1 MIQRKVNP
9 RTQGYTGKDVNAA
22 VRQGIDLGV
31 NHAIRMVLYL
41 LLDKHGA
48 PKEDVKELAKE
59 LEWLGH
65 HINEGRL
72 SWNDVDKVLH
82 ENGVG
87 VRLR

>member
-1 MIQRKVNP
+1 MANKKVNP
-9 RTQGYTGKDVNAA
+9 KRQGYTGQDVNRAM
-22 VRQGIDLGV
+22 RQGIDLGV

-59 LEWLGH
+59 LEWLGN